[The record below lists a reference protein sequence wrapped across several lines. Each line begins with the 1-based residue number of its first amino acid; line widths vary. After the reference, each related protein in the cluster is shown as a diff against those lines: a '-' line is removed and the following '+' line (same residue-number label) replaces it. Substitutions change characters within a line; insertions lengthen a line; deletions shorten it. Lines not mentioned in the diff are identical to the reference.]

1 MRKAWIVAASVGS
14 LMAMVAGAGFLARA
28 GRFRLPTLS
37 LPGLAILAAAIGWVA
52 WRARRGRSW
61 ARRLEAGI
69 LLVWGSYLLATPT
82 LFDGWSHLLT
92 RAAGAILSCWGGWLL
107 VGLVRDQIRDD
118 AS

>member
-28 GRFRLPTLS
+28 GRFRLPALS